1 MSGRS
6 LAALLV
12 CGVLLAP
19 AGAQERPR
27 AEPKRYDLRARY
39 LPRVGDEVVVHEVQ
53 RQRRRFRIEREGEVL
68 ENHKGSMTLET
79 RYEQRVEKVELD
91 PAVCAGMAAS
101 EDARVQAQRLITE
114 ATNDALEKCQNRIR
128 EMVELEVKRLGLEDL
143 IPAGGGGL
151 GPIGKLLG

>member
-1 MSGRS
+1 MFGLKNMGAIASLMGRKDEIKAAAEE
-6 LAALLV
+6 LAKRV
-12 CGVLLAP
+12 
-19 AGAQERPR
+19 
-27 AEPKRYDLRARY
+27 AEL
-39 LPRVGDEVVVHEVQ
+39 
-53 RQRRRFRIEREGEVL
+53 RIE
-68 ENHKGSMTLET
+68 GSAGGGAC
-79 RYEQRVEKVELD
+79 RVIVSGKQRVEKVELD
-91 PAVCAGMAAS
+91 PAVCTGMAAS

>member
-1 MSGRS
+1 MFGLKNMGAIASLMGRKDEIKAAAEE
-6 LAALLV
+6 LAKRV
-12 CGVLLAP
+12 
-19 AGAQERPR
+19 
-27 AEPKRYDLRARY
+27 AEL
-39 LPRVGDEVVVHEVQ
+39 
-53 RQRRRFRIEREGEVL
+53 RIE
-68 ENHKGSMTLET
+68 GSAGGGAC
-79 RYEQRVEKVELD
+79 RVIVSGKQRVEKVELD

-101 EDARVQAQRLITE
+101 ADARVQAQRLITE

>member
-1 MSGRS
+1 MSIVDTEGS
-6 LAALLV
+6 AVDSDEELATPLLLEFDVGAALS
-12 CGVLLAP
+12 
-19 AGAQERPR
+19 AGGGAC
-27 AEPKRYDLRARY
+27 
-39 LPRVGDEVVVHEVQ
+39 RVIVSG
-53 RQRRRFRIEREGEVL
+53 
-68 ENHKGSMTLET
+68 K
-79 RYEQRVEKVELD
+79 QRVEKVELD